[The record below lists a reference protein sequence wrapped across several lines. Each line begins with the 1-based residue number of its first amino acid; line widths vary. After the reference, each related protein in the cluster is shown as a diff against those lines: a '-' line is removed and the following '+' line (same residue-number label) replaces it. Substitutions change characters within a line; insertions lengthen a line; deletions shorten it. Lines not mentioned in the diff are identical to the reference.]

1 MTRRIRTY
9 ALVALLALSTPLR
22 VSGQTPVP
30 PTLSGGDQARPQD
43 PPSALYAETLTTGRV
58 FIAGEIRKGGS
69 YALKN
74 TMTVSELIALAGGLS
89 DYAKGDKITIVRFES
104 GKYTVFHFNYS
115 EESSERR
122 LKQNIEL
129 KPGDTVVVP

>member
-1 MTRRIRTY
+1 MTRSIRLY
-9 ALVALLALSTPLR
+9 VAAILLALCTPLR
-22 VSGQTPVP
+22 LSGQTPAP
-30 PTLSGGDQARPQD
+30 PPPPGGDQTRPQD
-43 PPSALYAETLTTGRV
+43 PPSPLYAETLTTGRV
-58 FIAGEIRKGGS
+58 SIAGEIRKGGS
-69 YALKN
+69 YALKE

-104 GKYTVFHFNYS
+104 GKYTVFHFNYL